1 MMAVGNDNGP
11 GRSALERE
19 TPEIALEPIE
29 ARDVLDGG
37 IRIEGS
43 TDCATVGKGPAS
55 LVEAKLLTDNST
67 GSVIWGDPLRVL
79 SVDRT
84 SFDVC
89 VSVLRKLVKVS
100 PLETTISTV

>member
-67 GSVIWGDPLRVL
+67 GSVKNALQGFQTRLPQKGIREK
-79 SVDRT
+79 S
-84 SFDVC
+84 SM
-89 VSVLRKLVKVS
+89 SEKLAG
-100 PLETTISTV
+100 LD